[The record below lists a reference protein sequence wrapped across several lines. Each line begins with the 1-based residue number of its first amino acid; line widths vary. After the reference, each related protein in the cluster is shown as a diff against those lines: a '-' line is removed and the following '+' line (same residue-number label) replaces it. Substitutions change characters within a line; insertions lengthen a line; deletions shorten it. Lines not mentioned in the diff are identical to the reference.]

1 MNNNQFKTLGEI
13 IIEALKLRNLNAGK
27 LSELTDI
34 PMNYLIALSND
45 DLTGLPSAPYVRGYL
60 VKIADV
66 LKIDTNTLLRA
77 YKQEISLQS
86 LKTSGSSD
94 KLPSN
99 RYALNILTKKTVIV
113 SGIVFVLIIF
123 YLIWQ
128 ASGSEGMFSAFF
140 GVPKIEIMNP
150 PADGAI
156 INNPI
161 IKLSGKVSAGD
172 KLIIN
177 GEEVLP
183 EENGRFEKDFSL
195 QPGINTFEFEVK
207 RFLGKEIKIIRQ
219 VIYQPQ
225 ISN

>member
-13 IIEALKLRNLNAGK
+13 IIEALKLRNLNAEK

-34 PMNYLIALSND
+34 PVNYLIALSND

-66 LKIDTNTLLRA
+66 LKIDANSLLES
-77 YKQEISLQS
+77 YKREISLQS
-86 LKTSGSSD
+86 LKTSGFSD
-94 KLPSN
+94 KMPSN
-99 RYALNILTKKTVIV
+99 RYALNPLVKKTVII
-113 SGIVFVLIIF
+113 SGIVFILIIF

-128 ASGSEGMFSAFF
+128 VSGPEGMLSAFL
-140 GVPKIEIMNP
+140 GVPKIEIINP
-150 PADGAI
+150 SADGAI
-156 INNPI
+156 INSPTI
-161 IKLSGKVSAGD
+161 RLSGEVSAGD

-183 EENGRFEKDFSL
+183 EKNGRFEKDFSL
-195 QPGINTFEFEVK
+195 QPGINTFEFKAK
-207 RFLGKEIKIIRQ
+207 RFLGKETRIIRQ

-225 ISN
+225 

>member
-13 IIEALKLRNLNAGK
+13 IVEALKLRNLSTGK
-27 LSELTDI
+27 LSELTEI
-34 PMNYLIALSND
+34 PANYLIALSDD
-45 DLTGLPSAPYVRGYL
+45 DLTRLPSAPYVRGYL

-66 LKIDTNTLLRA
+66 LKIDANALLRA

-86 LKTSGSSD
+86 LKISGSSD

-99 RYALNILTKKTVIV
+99 RYALNLLIKKTVIV
-113 SGIVFVLIIF
+113 SGIVFILIIF

-128 ASGSEGMFSAFF
+128 TSGPEGMPSAFL
-140 GVPKIEIMNP
+140 GTPKIEIMNP

-156 INNPI
+156 INNPT
-161 IKLSGKVSAGD
+161 IKLSGEVSAGD

-195 QPGINTFEFEVK
+195 QPGINTFEFKAK
-207 RFLGKEIKIIRQ
+207 RFLGKEIKTIRQ

-225 ISN
+225 N

>member
-1 MNNNQFKTLGEI
+1 MNNNQFKTLGELI
-13 IIEALKLRNLNAGK
+13 VEALKLRNLNTGK

-34 PMNYLIALSND
+34 SVNYLIALSND
-45 DLTGLPSAPYVRGYL
+45 DLTRLPSAPYVRGYL

-66 LKIDTNTLLRA
+66 LKIDANALLRA

-99 RYALNILTKKTVIV
+99 RYALNLLIKKTVIV

-128 ASGSEGMFSAFF
+128 VSGFF
-140 GVPKIEIMNP
+140 GVSKIEITNP
-150 PADGAI
+150 SVDGAI
-156 INNPI
+156 INNPTI
-161 IKLSGKVSAGD
+161 RLSGEIRAGD

-177 GEEVLP
+177 DEEVLP
-183 EENGRFEKDFSL
+183 EKNGRFEKDFSL
-195 QPGINTFEFEVK
+195 QPGINTFEFKAK
-207 RFLGKEIKIIRQ
+207 RFLGKETRIIRQ
-219 VIYQPQ
+219 VIYQPR
-225 ISN
+225 

>member
-1 MNNNQFKTLGEI
+1 MNSNQFKTLGEI
-13 IIEALKLRNLNAGK
+13 IIEALKLRNLNTGK

-34 PMNYLIALSND
+34 PVNYLIALSDD

-66 LKIDTNTLLRA
+66 LKIDANALLRV

-99 RYALNILTKKTVIV
+99 RYALNLLTKKTVIA
-113 SGIVFVLIIF
+113 SGIVFILIIF

-128 ASGSEGMFSAFF
+128 ISSFLGT
-140 GVPKIEIMNP
+140 PKIEIMNP
-150 PADGAI
+150 PVDGAI
-156 INNPI
+156 INNSI
-161 IKLSGKVSAGD
+161 IRLSGEVSAGD
-172 KLIIN
+172 KFVIN

-195 QPGINTFEFEVK
+195 QSGINTFEFKVK

-225 ISN
+225 QLNYEL

>member
-66 LKIDTNTLLRA
+66 LKIDTKLLLRA

-128 ASGSEGMFSAFF
+128 ASGFL
-140 GVPKIEIMNP
+140 GVPKIEIINP
-150 PADGAI
+150 PVDGAI

-161 IKLSGKVSAGD
+161 IKLSGEVSAGD

>member
-1 MNNNQFKTLGEI
+1 MVNNNQYKSLGEL
-13 IIEALKLRNLNAGK
+13 IIEALKLRNLNTGK

-34 PMNYLIALSND
+34 PVNYLIALNND

-66 LKIDTNTLLRA
+66 LKIDIDLLLRA

-113 SGIVFVLIIF
+113 SGIIFILIIF

-128 ASGSEGMFSAFF
+128 TSNPEGMFSAFF

-150 PADGAI
+150 PADI
-156 INNPI
+156 LVVDNPTI
-161 IKLSGKVSAGD
+161 ELLGRVSARD

-177 GEEVLP
+177 AEEVLV

-195 QPGINTFEFEVK
+195 QPGINTFEFKAK
-207 RFLGKEIKIIRQ
+207 RFLGKEVKVIRQ
-219 VIYQPQ
+219 VIFQP
-225 ISN
+225 

>member
-1 MNNNQFKTLGEI
+1 MNNNQLKTLGEI
-13 IIEALKLRNLNAGK
+13 IIEALKLRNLNTGK

-34 PMNYLIALSND
+34 PVNYLIALSDD

-66 LKIDTNTLLRA
+66 LKIDANALLRV

-99 RYALNILTKKTVIV
+99 RYALNLLTKKTVIV
-113 SGIVFVLIIF
+113 SGIVFILIIF

-128 ASGSEGMFSAFF
+128 ASSFLGT
-140 GVPKIEIMNP
+140 PKIEIINP
-150 PADGAI
+150 PVDGAI

-161 IKLSGKVSAGD
+161 IRLLGEVSAGD
-172 KLIIN
+172 KLVIN

-195 QPGINTFEFEVK
+195 QSGINTFEFKVK

-219 VIYQPQ
+219 VIYQSQ

>member
-1 MNNNQFKTLGEI
+1 MTNNQFKTLGEI
-13 IIEALKLRNLNAGK
+13 IIEALKIRNLNTGK

-34 PMNYLIALSND
+34 PLNYLIALSDD
-45 DLTGLPSAPYVRGYL
+45 DLIELPSAPYIRGYL

-66 LKIDTNTLLRA
+66 LKIDTNLLLRA

-99 RYALNILTKKTVIV
+99 RYALNILTKKIVIV
-113 SGIVFVLIIF
+113 SGIILVLIIF
-123 YLIWQ
+123 CLIWQ
-128 ASGSEGMFSAFF
+128 ASGFL
-140 GVPKIEIMNP
+140 GVPKIEITNP
-150 PADGAI
+150 PVDGAI
-156 INNPI
+156 INNQTI
-161 IKLSGKVSAGD
+161 RLSGEVSAGD
-172 KLIIN
+172 KLVIN

-195 QPGINTFEFEVK
+195 QIGINTFELKVK

>member
-13 IIEALKLRNLNAGK
+13 IIEALKLRNLNTGK

-34 PMNYLIALSND
+34 PVNYLIALSDD

-66 LKIDTNTLLRA
+66 LKIDANALLRV

-99 RYALNILTKKTVIV
+99 RYALNLLTKKTVII
-113 SGIVFVLIIF
+113 SGIVFILIIF

-128 ASGSEGMFSAFF
+128 TSSFLGT
-140 GVPKIEIMNP
+140 PKIEIMNP
-150 PADGAI
+150 PVDGAI

-161 IKLSGKVSAGD
+161 IRLSGEVSAGD
-172 KLIIN
+172 KLVIN

-195 QPGINTFEFEVK
+195 QSGINTFEFKVK

-225 ISN
+225 QLNYEL